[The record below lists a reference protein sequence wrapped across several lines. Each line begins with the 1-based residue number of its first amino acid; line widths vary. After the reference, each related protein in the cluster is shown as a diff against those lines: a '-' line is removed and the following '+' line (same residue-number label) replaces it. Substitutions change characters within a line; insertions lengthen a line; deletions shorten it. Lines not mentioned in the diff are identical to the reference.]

1 MMIFASYLNYLYSS
15 VFFYLLSKI
24 VCSVV
29 IYRRSMH
36 CKRSTPLS
44 SISEKNETEEKWVP
58 KKKHEVL
65 KAKYKCLKKLFQVY
79 DASVIGMLPTQE
91 AYAAGDTGVVDDTD
105 DSGRKSRKRK
115 RSHRVRLDA
124 CAGTSEHEIQ
134 AAVQVDCSK
143 TSTVS
148 ETESCTKA
156 PSTKAYA
163 ATQAS
168 RESLLAS
175 EHDCG
180 CAKTSHVV
188 FRPAPCPCPRPR
200 LSRQRKRTRFQCFV
214 QRLLGLRS
222 PNRHGCLDTA
232 VSESDV
238 HRLGGRRH
246 RKIRFRRARRPT
258 RACSEG
264 AMHGPAHVCAQTV
277 QRNCL
282 LDTTPR
288 QCPIAGCRML
298 YGIINYNDHL
308 NLCHFPGRRYICHF
322 CHEGFEANED
332 KQQHEGEHIGLNH
345 RSPLPP
351 SSPPQTSRSGI
362 TSVTQTDPEPTKEQD
377 EKLKKIVSF
386 FDKIVDSTQNLAD
399 IKKNKHLEMHVPTCK
414 TQTDAQTEVS
424 ASDGHSKHT
433 SSCSDVT
440 GKRLIYSCNDLRRRN
455 NDRRSL
461 GSDAMSQCCSE
472 NCNFCGENFDYSQAL
487 EHKFGE
493 YHSCGALPARR
504 RSARVASSVASSVDL
519 DQSSSTASSLA
530 NCNGVLSLTD
540 NYEDAKP
547 APKSSTSV
555 VYTASECSRKVSTRS
570 LADRFK
576 SYKWE
581 PWHHILP
588 AEPADFEKLFWLNL
602 LTVP

>member
-1 MMIFASYLNYLYSS
+1 MMIFVTYLNYLYSS
-15 VFFYLLSKI
+15 ILFYLLSKI

-29 IYRRSMH
+29 TYRRSMH
-36 CKRSTPLS
+36 YKRSSTLS
-44 SISEKNETEEKWVP
+44 CISEKNETEEKWVP

-79 DASVIGMLPTQE
+79 DASVIGMLPMQE
-91 AYAAGDTGVVDDTD
+91 SYAAGDTSVVDDTD
-105 DSGRKSRKRK
+105 DIGRKSRKRK
-115 RSHRVRLDA
+115 RSHRVKLDA
-124 CAGTSEHEIQ
+124 CAGTSDHEIQ
-134 AAVQVDCSK
+134 SVQVVDCSK

-180 CAKTSHVV
+180 CAKTSNVV
-188 FRPAPCPCPRPR
+188 CQPARPAPCPCPRPR
-200 LSRQRKRTRFQCFV
+200 MSRQRKRTRFQCFV

-222 PNRHGCLDTA
+222 PNRHGCLDSA
-232 VSESDV
+232 ISECDV
-238 HRLGGRRH
+238 HRLEGRRH
-246 RKIRFRRARRPT
+246 RRIRFRRARRPT
-258 RACSEG
+258 RAHSEG

-308 NLCHFPGRRYICHF
+308 NLCHFPGRRFICHF
-322 CHEGFEANED
+322 CHEGFEANAD

-351 SSPPQTSRSGI
+351 SSPPPTSRSGI
-362 TSVTQTDPEPTKEQD
+362 TSVTQTDPEPTKEHD

-386 FDKIVDSTQNLAD
+386 FDKIVESTQNLAD
-399 IKKNKHLEMHVPTCK
+399 VKKTKHSEMHLPTSK
-414 TQTDAQTEVS
+414 TRTDTQTEVS
-424 ASDGHSKHT
+424 TSDGHSKHI

-440 GKRLIYSCNDLRRRN
+440 GKRLTYSCNDLRRRN
-455 NDRRSL
+455 NYRRSL
-461 GSDAMSQCCSE
+461 ASGSDAMSQCCSE

-487 EHKFGE
+487 ERKFGE

-504 RSARVASSVASSVDL
+504 LVGTRVASSGESSVDL
-519 DQSSSTASSLA
+519 DQASSNASSLA
-530 NCNGVLSLTD
+530 SCTGVLSLTD
-540 NYEDAKP
+540 NYGDGKP
-547 APKSSTSV
+547 THKSSTSV

-581 PWHHILP
+581 PCTRIIR
-588 AEPADFEKLFWLNL
+588 
-602 LTVP
+602 V

>member
-1 MMIFASYLNYLYSS
+1 MMIFVTYLNYLYSS
-15 VFFYLLSKI
+15 ILFYLLSKI

-29 IYRRSMH
+29 TYRRSMH
-36 CKRSTPLS
+36 YKRSPTLS
-44 SISEKNETEEKWVP
+44 SIPEKNETEEKWVP

-65 KAKYKCLKKLFQVY
+65 KAKYKCLKKLFQIY
-79 DASVIGMLPTQE
+79 DASVIGMLPMQE
-91 AYAAGDTGVVDDTD
+91 AYAAGDTSVVEESDDI
-105 DSGRKSRKRK
+105 GRKLRKRK
-115 RSHRVRLDA
+115 RSHRVKLDA
-124 CAGTSEHEIQ
+124 CAGTSDHEIQ
-134 AAVQVDCSK
+134 TAVQVDCSK
-143 TSTVS
+143 TNTS

-175 EHDCG
+175 EHECG
-180 CAKTSHVV
+180 CAKTSNVV
-188 FRPAPCPCPRPR
+188 FQPTPCPCPRPR
-200 LSRQRKRTRFQCFV
+200 MSRQRKRTRFQCFV

-232 VSESDV
+232 VSECDI
-238 HRLGGRRH
+238 HRLERRRH
-246 RKIRFRRARRPT
+246 RKIRFRRARRPA
-258 RACSEG
+258 RAQSEG
-264 AMHGPAHVCAQTV
+264 AMHTPAHVCAQTV

-288 QCPIAGCRML
+288 QCPIAGCRMML

-308 NLCHFPGRRYICHF
+308 NLCHFPGRRYVCHF
-322 CHEGFEANED
+322 CHEGFERDAD
-332 KQQHEGEHIGLNH
+332 KLQHESEHIGLNH
-345 RSPLPP
+345 HPPLPP
-351 SSPPQTSRSGI
+351 SSPPPTSRSGI
-362 TSVTQTDPEPTKEQD
+362 TSVTQTDPEPTKEHD

-386 FDKIVDSTQNLAD
+386 FDKIVDSTQILTD
-399 IKKNKHLEMHVPTCK
+399 VKKSRHSEMHLPTSKCP
-414 TQTDAQTEVS
+414 TDNQTEVS

-440 GKRLIYSCNDLRRRN
+440 GKRLTYSCNDVRRRN
-455 NDRRSL
+455 NYRRSL

-487 EHKFGE
+487 ERKFGE
-493 YHSCGALPARR
+493 FHSCGALPARR
-504 RSARVASSVASSVDL
+504 RADAHVTSSAASSIVLDQASSI
-519 DQSSSTASSLA
+519 ASCVV

-547 APKSSTSV
+547 TQKPSTSV
-555 VYTASECSRKVSTRS
+555 VFTASECSRKVSTRS

-581 PWHHILP
+581 PCTRIIR
-588 AEPADFEKLFWLNL
+588 
-602 LTVP
+602 V